1 MQSQSHRT
9 RLDPVVLL
17 GSLYI
22 LSFIA
27 GCAAGPPL
35 GPLDIGL
42 PPGLGQLLMIVLLIA
57 AVLFT
62 ATRSRRTSMP
72 ASASDDCALSLLRDR
87 YARGEIDREDFF
99 QRRRD
104 LEGQQPNETRGV
116 NAC

>member
-22 LSFIA
+22 LSFIT
-27 GCAAGPPL
+27 GCAAGPAL

-42 PPGLGQLLMIVLLIA
+42 PPGLGQLLMIVLFIA
-57 AVLFT
+57 AVLVT

-72 ASASDDCALSLLRDR
+72 ASDDSALSLLRDR
-87 YARGEIDREDFF
+87 YARGEIDREDFL

-104 LEGQQPNETRGV
+104 LEGQQSHEARGV
-116 NAC
+116 TAR

>member
-17 GSLYI
+17 GSFYI
-22 LSFIA
+22 LSFIT

-42 PPGLGQLLMIVLLIA
+42 PPGLGQMLMIVLLIA

-62 ATRSRRTSMP
+62 AIHARRTSMP
-72 ASASDDCALSLLRDR
+72 ASEDSALSLLRDR
-87 YARGEIDREDFF
+87 YARGEIDREDFL

-104 LEGQQPNETRGV
+104 LEGQQPQEARGV
-116 NAC
+116 NAR

>member
-9 RLDPVVLL
+9 DLDPVVLP
-17 GSLYI
+17 GSFYL

-42 PPGLGQLLMIVLLIA
+42 PPGLGLLLMIVLLIA

-62 ATRSRRTSMP
+62 AIRSRRTSMP
-72 ASASDDCALSLLRDR
+72 ASEDSAFSVLRDR
-87 YARGEIDREDFF
+87 YARGEIDREDFL
-99 QRRRD
+99 QKRRD

>member
-22 LSFIA
+22 LSFIT

-62 ATRSRRTSMP
+62 ATRSRRTTMP
-72 ASASDDCALSLLRDR
+72 ASASDDSALSLLRDR
-87 YARGEIDREDFF
+87 YARGEIDREDFL
-99 QRRRD
+99 QQRRD
-104 LEGQQPNETRGV
+104 LEGQQSQDTRGV
-116 NAC
+116 NAR